1 LIESFGAKF
10 TVLEVLLVED
20 PPVNK
25 LEDDAMEEENVKQK
39 KDLGD

>member
-1 LIESFGAKF
+1 
-10 TVLEVLLVED
+10 VLLVED